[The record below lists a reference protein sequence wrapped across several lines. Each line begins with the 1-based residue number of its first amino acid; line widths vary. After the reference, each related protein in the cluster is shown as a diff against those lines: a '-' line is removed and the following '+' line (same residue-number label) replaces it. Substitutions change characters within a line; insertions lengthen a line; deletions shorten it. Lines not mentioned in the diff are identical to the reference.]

1 METKSTPVRPAT
13 PWPGPAPSQDRLAQL
28 ERKETALWRV
38 VLLFVVLLATGLAL
52 NSWEVIRTLPERAFR
67 DLAAVPAS
75 VVALVALFA
84 AYVWHKKREIA
95 ELRGFVRG
103 MQQRGEGPPTEQQL
117 ERLLDVVAR
126 SQQGYRD
133 LIDSFE
139 DLVFT
144 LSLDGEV
151 RAANRSFAE
160 AAGVPFPEFIGN
172 RLDQFIEEPSREEGL
187 KALERFRERRNWAG
201 VVRVKFRKTGGVR
214 YYDCVLQAVAREGEV
229 TGASCLA
236 RDVTNQRE
244 AEQRFTELFET
255 LQEGIYFTTPEG
267 EILDANPALV
277 RMLGFERKEDL
288 LQVNVRDLFVN
299 PAARPRQAAELAR
312 RGTLIENEIELRRK
326 DGQTITCLDTSTA
339 IRDSAGR
346 VVRYQGSLVDI
357 TDRRRIEKKL
367 HEEQEFARRLVDN
380 FPDLIVVVDT
390 RGCYRFVS
398 PSIKDLLGYTPEE
411 LQGRRVGERSHPEDM
426 AAMHELTQRVLT
438 GQQDFATIE
447 YRTQHKDGT
456 WRIFRAAVSPL
467 HDAEGKIT
475 GLIASSRDFTDL
487 KRLEQQ
493 VIQSEKMAAVGQLIA
508 GVAHELN
515 NPMTAILGISDLL
528 RERAANPDLR
538 RQVELVSQQARRA
551 ADIVG
556 NLLAFSRPAVAQKVP
571 VSLNELLRR
580 TLQLHEYSLR
590 VNNVAVDFAPQDG
603 LPAVLGDPNQLMQV
617 FLNLIVNAEQAIRG
631 ARSSGLLR
639 VRAGRG
645 AGPTVWVT
653 VQDDGPGM
661 LADVLPRIFD
671 PFFSTKRPGR
681 GTGLGLSIC
690 MALIKEHGGAIEAV
704 NAPTGGALFTVT
716 LPAAE
721 GTAMKLPEPDDS
733 GRFAASA
740 LHPAVAAAQARGAA
754 GPVGLEGRTVL
765 VVDDEESIRELIEA
779 GLSTRGMNVLCAASG
794 EEALRLVDAA
804 RAAHQPFDAILCDVK
819 MPGLSGDQL
828 FERLAAGPAATSG
841 AFQQRFIFMTGDL
854 VDQATTSVVR
864 ESGVRCV
871 QKPFRVTDLIAAL
884 RETFSS

>member
-1 METKSTPVRPAT
+1 MDKLT
-13 PWPGPAPSQDRLAQL
+13 QL

-38 VLLFVVLLATGLAL
+38 VLLFVVLLAIGLAL
-52 NSWEVIRTLPERAFR
+52 NSWEVIRMLPERAFR

-75 VVALVALFA
+75 VVVLVVLFA

-103 MQQRGEGPPTEQQL
+103 MQQRGESPPTEQQL

-133 LIDSFE
+133 LIDSFD

-151 RAANRSFAE
+151 RAANRSFSE
-160 AAGVPFPEFIGN
+160 VVGVPFPEFIGYK
-172 RLDQFIEEPSREEGL
+172 LDEFIEEPTREEAL
-187 KALERFRERRNWAG
+187 KALERFRDRRNWAG
-201 VVRVKFRKTGGVR
+201 VVRTKFRKTGGVR
-214 YYDCVLQAVAREGEV
+214 YYDCVLQAVVRDGQV
-229 TGASCLA
+229 TGLSCLA

-288 LQVNVRDLFVN
+288 LRVNVRDLFAD
-299 PAARPRQAAELAR
+299 PGARARQADELAR
-312 RGTLIENEIELRRK
+312 RGTLLENEIELRRK
-326 DGQTITCLDTSTA
+326 DGAIISCLDTSSA

-398 PSIKDLLGYTPEE
+398 PSIKELLGYTPEE
-411 LQGRRVGERSHPEDM
+411 LQGRKVGERSHPEDM
-426 AAMHELTQRVLT
+426 AAMHELTGRVLA
-438 GQQDFATIE
+438 GQQDFGTIE

-528 RERAANPDLR
+528 RERAANPELR

-556 NLLAFSRPAVAQKVP
+556 NLLAFSRPAVAQKIP
-571 VSLNELLRR
+571 VNLNELLRR

-590 VNNVAVDFAPQDG
+590 VNNVAVDFMPQDG
-603 LPAVLGDPNQLMQV
+603 LPAVQGDPNQLMQV

-631 ARSSGLLR
+631 ERTSGLLR
-639 VRAGRG
+639 VRAGKGTG
-645 AGPTVWVT
+645 ANGPTVWAT

-661 LADVLPRIFD
+661 PAEVLPRIFD

-690 MALIKEHGGAIEAV
+690 MALVKEHGGSIEAV
-704 NAPTGGALFTVT
+704 NAPYGGALFTIT
-716 LPAAE
+716 LPAVERA
-721 GTAMKLPEPDDS
+721 AVKLPEPDDS
-733 GRFAASA
+733 GRFATSA
-740 LHPAVAAAQARGAA
+740 VHPAVAAANVRHAP

-804 RAAHQPFDAILCDVK
+804 RAAQQPFDAILCDVK

-864 ESGVRCV
+864 DSGVRCV